1 MQVEKNSAVFIL
13 CIYLSSKHRC
23 PHRPYGI
30 IGKSDQPCAATEYRS
45 EFVPREG
52 GVRESFKPDYTVQQN
67 SAPLEDETTHKH
79 DYIKH
84 SLDKPRSFK
93 PEEVYVPR
101 GEFDALTSYNKEY
114 TPKGGERV
122 KMIKHEAQKTISAP
136 FEGDPTYKADY
147 RKWEASRTEPIRHD
161 GGYLAPTDPF
171 KGSSTYTTDYLK
183 HQGAMRQAIRP
194 DQAVLQS
201 QEPFDDRTGYRT
213 DYIRHTQPERF
224 QRAKEEYTPNKSAL
238 DSLTT
243 HKKDF
248 TAKEID
254 RARSMKP
261 NQQGYQSN
269 ARFEDSTTNKTDYKR
284 WEVQP
289 IQTHKPDEY
298 RAKTGDMDLNT
309 MYNSE
314 FTPKPLAKV
323 NAIRPVE
330 RRMVDA
336 KFEANTTYGGD
347 FRKWAGGRP
356 PAMRA
361 QSGYEPPNQPFE
373 GMSTY
378 KGHYIPHAGG
388 PQRSFKPDGV
398 AYKSTAP
405 FEDATMYRTEY
416 TPKEIEPCPAALLET
431 PRSNLMLHHT
441 EPTGHKF
448 YETQQDAAQSQYLQ
462 QQPIAV

>member
-1 MQVEKNSAVFIL
+1 MTKKCICQL
-13 CIYLSSKHRC
+13 CTCGKHRC

-30 IGKSDQPCAATEYRS
+30 VGKGDQPCAVTEYRS

-52 GVRESFKPDYTVQQN
+52 GARESFKPDYTLQTN
-67 SAPLEDETTHKH
+67 TAPLQDETTHKH

-84 SLDKPRSFK
+84 ALDKPRSFK

-101 GEFDALTSYNKEY
+101 GDFDSMTSYNKEF
-114 TPKGGERV
+114 TPKGGERA
-122 KMIKHEAQKTISAP
+122 KAIRHEAQKTISAP
-136 FEGDPTYKADY
+136 FEGDPTYKSDY
-147 RKWEASRTEPIRHD
+147 RKWEAAKTEPIRHD
-161 GGYLAPTDPF
+161 GGYMPPQDPF
-171 KGSSTYTTDYLK
+171 KGSSTYTTDYLQ
-183 HQGAMRQAIRP
+183 HQSAVRQAIRP

-213 DYIRHTQPERF
+213 DFIRHPQPERF
-224 QRAKEEYTPNKSAL
+224 QRAKEEYTPNKAQL
-238 DSLTT
+238 DGLTT

-248 TAKEID
+248 TPKEGVHT
-254 RARSMKP
+254 RSMKP
-261 NQQGYQSN
+261 DQQGYHSN
-269 ARFEDSTTNKTDYKR
+269 ARFEDATTNKSDFKR

-289 IQTHKPDEY
+289 IQTHKPDQY
-298 RAKTGDMDLNT
+298 QPKSGDMDLNT

-314 FTPKPLAKV
+314 FTPKPMAKV
-323 NAIRPVE
+323 NAVRPVE
-330 RRMVDA
+330 RPMVNA

-347 FRKWAGGRP
+347 YRKWAGARASP
-356 PAMRA
+356 IRA
-361 QSGYEPPNQPFE
+361 QSGYEPPNRPFE

-398 AYKSTAP
+398 VHKSTAP

-416 TPKEIEPCPAALLET
+416 TAKEIEPCPAALLDT
-431 PRSNLMLHHT
+431 GRGNLVLHHT

-448 YETQQDAAQSQYLQ
+448 YETQQDAMQS
-462 QQPIAV
+462 QQPITA